1 MRMTKSA
8 QDRYQHG
15 FTTTEG
21 LANVVRRLIQ
31 EVEVLKTM
39 LRDKGMWDEG
49 SYRKALTDQFVSDH
63 YSGGVMPEAAH
74 SHYPYLLDEASELQH
89 RFQASDEELETFKR
103 RVEDV
108 SHLT

>member
-1 MRMTKSA
+1 MTKSA

-74 SHYPYLLDEASELQH
+74 SHYPYLL
-89 RFQASDEELETFKR
+89 QASDEELETFKR

>member
-1 MRMTKSA
+1 MTKSDS
-8 QDRYQHG
+8 DRYDHG

-21 LANVVRRLIQ
+21 LADVVRRLIQ

-63 YSGGVMPEAAH
+63 YSGGCIPETAH
-74 SHYPYLLDEASELQH
+74 SHYPYLLDEVSELKH
-89 RFQASDEELETFKR
+89 RFRATDEETEAFKR

-108 SHLT
+108 SSLT